1 MAIVTMCANLAG
13 IIGNQLFQSSDA
25 PWFPHGWS
33 AIAGLVGTA
42 LFMSLITNLQY
53 YILNRR
59 LRNKEGQQ
67 PYYR

>member
-13 IIGNQLFQSSDA
+13 IIGNNLFRSSDA
-25 PWFPHGWS
+25 PWFAHGWS

-42 LFMSLITNLQY
+42 FFMSLVTNLQY

-59 LRNKEGQQ
+59 LRNKEDRE
-67 PYYR
+67 PYHI